1 MLFKKNKTR
10 GGRLRGANLFDYLAT
25 EYGSGSHL
33 ICRNVVSKVSPVIQA
48 EWGGANDCSLCS
60 TMAIGAF
67 HEGYSRSFDELYND
81 IVKVADKYFYSPNKF
96 GTIPIFINNIID
108 RVFNVKSEKKYLKG
122 IGFSWKTIKNNIDNG
137 IPMILSVYNDGRNY
151 YMNHSVVLVG
161 YMEYSHGAQMLVV
174 FDNWSKETSFIDYKK
189 MSRISCLNYIG

>member
-10 GGRLRGANLFDYLAT
+10 GERLRGANLFDYLAT
-25 EYGSGSHL
+25 EYGNGSHL
-33 ICRNVVSKVSPVIQA
+33 ICRNVVSKVLPVIQA

-60 TMAIGAF
+60 AMAIGAF
-67 HEGYSRSFDELYND
+67 HEGYTRSFDELYND

-108 RVFNVKSEKKYLKG
+108 KVFNVKSEKKYLKG

-137 IPMILSVYNDGRNY
+137 VPMILSVYNDGRNY

-189 MSRISCLNYIG
+189 MSRISCLNYF

>member
-1 MLFKKNKTR
+1 MT
-10 GGRLRGANLFDYLAT
+10 
-25 EYGSGSHL
+25 
-33 ICRNVVSKVSPVIQA
+33 
-48 EWGGANDCSLCS
+48 
-60 TMAIGAF
+60 
-67 HEGYSRSFDELYND
+67 
-81 IVKVADKYFYSPNKF
+81 KYQINIF
-96 GTIPIFINNIID
+96 IIFINNIID

-137 IPMILSVYNDGRNY
+137 VPMILSVYNDGRNY

-189 MSRISCLNYIG
+189 MSRISFLNYF